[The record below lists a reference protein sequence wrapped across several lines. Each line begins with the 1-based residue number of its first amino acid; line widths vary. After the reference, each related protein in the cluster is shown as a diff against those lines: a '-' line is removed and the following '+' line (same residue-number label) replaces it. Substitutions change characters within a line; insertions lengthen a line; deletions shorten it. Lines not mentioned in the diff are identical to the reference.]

1 MHRRAALERRHTLI
15 LVALLAALTLGVT
28 YATIQHLYI
37 VAMGE
42 ERSRLTETAQSQ
54 ARLIEA
60 IARSNLDLNADLA
73 VAVAATLDVV
83 RAAHAQYAGLGRTGE
98 FTLGRRDGDS
108 IVFLL
113 IQRHSEL
120 MGHAPILF
128 QAGLAEPMH
137 RALSGES
144 GTMIGR
150 DFRGV
155 TVLAAYEPVAVLDL
169 GIVAKID
176 LAEIQGKYRDAGLLT
191 LGPAL
196 AAIVLGA
203 FLFTRLTRPI
213 VQRIGESEQRY
224 RDVVELMTDGL
235 VLQDADGT
243 IVYANDPL
251 CGMTGRTRQ
260 DLAGRR
266 LIDLFAADSRE
277 EVSCHVKDGH
287 AGASESYAAVV
298 QRADGTT
305 LRVLVA
311 PRPVF
316 DRRGAYEGSFA
327 VLSEVTALIE
337 AQSALR
343 SEKERAQQYLDIV
356 GVMVVA
362 LDAQGRIELIN
373 RRGLE
378 ILGYEASSDLV
389 GREWFSTCVPE
400 EFRGEVRRVF
410 TQMIAGD
417 LRPVGRYD
425 NAVVTRDGRRRLI
438 HWHNALLRD
447 PEGRILGTLGSGED
461 VTERRR
467 DELALSRRAMQLQ
480 IVNDVSQ
487 RLSSI
492 LNLDELLL
500 HVVRAAQEGFGFY
513 HADIFLIEERR
524 EYAVFRVG
532 SDPAETFA
540 WRALGFRCRVGE
552 HGMVGWVAATG
563 EPLLAGDVSKEPRF
577 RFDKLIPDTQSELV
591 LPISHEGRVLGVLDL
606 QSEEP
611 DAFAPDD
618 LSVMTTL
625 CGQLGAAIENA
636 RLYEALKTSES
647 TYRLL
652 LQNANDAVYV
662 HAVTPDSPGRFLD
675 VNDKAC
681 EMLGYTREEFLAMD
695 IPRIDVPEQAER
707 LPAILKRLFAES
719 RVVFETEHVAK
730 DGRRIPVE
738 VSVRLF
744 DLHGVPTVLSV
755 TRDMTERRR
764 AEAAL
769 RESEAK
775 HRSLFENAVLGIY
788 VTSPDGKILAANPAL
803 TSMLGYETFEELAA
817 RDLEAE
823 GYPPEYPRST
833 FKERLDEEGRIVGLE
848 SAWTR
853 EDGSVLYVRENATA
867 IRDADGRVL
876 FYEGTVE
883 DITQRREMEEENLEL
898 EARLRQAQRLESVG
912 TLASGVAH
920 EINNPLTGII
930 NYAQLIADRTDNNP
944 LREFARGIVDE
955 GNRIAAIVKN
965 LLSFSRQQKESHSPA
980 RVADIVTASLSL
992 VGAVLRKDG
1001 IRIDVEVP
1009 DDLPSIKCRS
1019 QQIQQVLLNLLTNAR
1034 DGLNT
1039 RYPGHDEDKIVRLS
1053 ARKVD
1058 RDGHAW
1064 IQLAVEDHGAGIPPS
1079 VLGRVFD
1086 PFFTTKPRD
1095 QGTGLGLSISYGIVR
1110 DHHGMLTAESI
1121 PNRSTQF
1128 LVELPVDNDW
1138 NLSPPARGTEGERRA

>member
-1 MHRRAALERRHTLI
+1 MHRRAALERRYSLVLI
-15 LVALLAALTLGVT
+15 ALLAVLTLGVT
-28 YATIQHLYI
+28 YATIARLHI
-37 VAMGE
+37 VAMVE

-60 IARSNLDLNADLA
+60 IARSNLEPSADP
-73 VAVAATLDVV
+73 AVAAAATLGVV
-83 RAAHAQYAGLGRTGE
+83 RAAHAEYAGLGRTGE
-98 FTLGRRDGDS
+98 FTLARRDGDS

-113 IQRHSEL
+113 IQRHTEPTE
-120 MGHAPILF
+120 HAPIPF
-128 QAGLAEPMH
+128 ESDVAEPMH

-150 DFRGV
+150 DYRGV

-176 LAEIQGKYRDAGLLT
+176 LAEIRGEYRDAALLT

-213 VQRIGESEQRY
+213 IQRIGESEQRY

-243 IVYANDPL
+243 IVYANDRL
-251 CGMTGRTRQ
+251 CEMTGRAREALV
-260 DLAGRR
+260 DRP
-266 LIDLFAADSRE
+266 LIELFAVDSRE
-277 EVSCHVKDGH
+277 EVSRRVECGRT
-287 AGASESYAAVV
+287 GALESYAAVV
-298 QRADGTT
+298 QREDGFAFP
-305 LRVLVA
+305 VLVA
-311 PRPVF
+311 PRPIF

-337 AQSALR
+337 AQNALR
-343 SEKERAQQYLDIV
+343 GEKERAQQYLDIV
-356 GVMVVA
+356 GVMVVV
-362 LDAQGRIELIN
+362 LDAQGRIDLIN
-373 RRGLE
+373 QRGLE

-400 EFRGEVRRVF
+400 EVRDEVRRVF
-410 TQMIAGD
+410 TQIMAGD
-417 LRPVGRYD
+417 LRPVGRYE
-425 NAVVTRDGRRRLI
+425 NVVVTRDGRRRLI
-438 HWHNALLRD
+438 LWHNALLRD
-447 PEGRILGTLGSGED
+447 AEGRIVSTLSSGED

-467 DELALSRRAMQLQ
+467 DEQALSRRAMQLQ
-480 IVNDVSQ
+480 IVSDVSQ

-532 SDPAETFA
+532 SNSAGTAASRE
-540 WRALGFRCRVGE
+540 LGLRCRVGVD
-552 HGMVGWVAATG
+552 GMVGWVAATG

-577 RFDKLIPDTQSELV
+577 LFDKLVPGTQSELV

-606 QSEEP
+606 QSEELN
-611 DAFAPDD
+611 AFAPDD

-647 TYRLL
+647 RYRLL

-662 HAVTPDSPGRFLD
+662 HAVTPDSPDRILD

-681 EMLGYTREEFLAMD
+681 EMLGYTREEFLSMD
-695 IPRIDVPEQAER
+695 VPRIDVPEQAER
-707 LPAILKRLFAES
+707 LPAILEKLFAEG
-719 RVVFETEHVAK
+719 RVLFETEHVAK

-738 VSVRLF
+738 VSARLF
-744 DLHGVPTVLSV
+744 DLQGVSAVLSV
-755 TRDMTERRR
+755 TRDITERR
-764 AEAAL
+764 
-769 RESEAK
+769 K
-775 HRSLFENAVLGIY
+775 
-788 VTSPDGKILAANPAL
+788 
-803 TSMLGYETFEELAA
+803 
-817 RDLEAE
+817 
-823 GYPPEYPRST
+823 
-833 FKERLDEEGRIVGLE
+833 
-848 SAWTR
+848 
-853 EDGSVLYVRENATA
+853 
-867 IRDADGRVL
+867 
-876 FYEGTVE
+876 
-883 DITQRREMEEENLEL
+883 MEEERLEL
-898 EARLRQAQRLESVG
+898 EARHRQAQKLESIG

-930 NYAQLIADRTDNNP
+930 NYAQLIADRTDNDP

-955 GNRIAAIVKN
+955 GSRIAAIVKN

-980 RVADIVTASLSL
+980 RVSDIVTASLSL

-1001 IRIDVEVP
+1001 IQIDVDVP
-1009 DDLPSIKCRS
+1009 DDLPTIKCRS

-1034 DGLNT
+1034 DGLNA
-1039 RYPGHDEDKIVRLS
+1039 RYPGDDEDKIVRLS
-1053 ARKVD
+1053 VEKVD
-1058 RDGHAW
+1058 HDGHAW
-1064 IQLAVEDHGAGIPPS
+1064 IRIAVEDHGAGIPPS

-1110 DHHGMLTAESI
+1110 DHHGTLTVESV
-1121 PNRSTQF
+1121 PNQSTRF

-1138 NLSPPARGTEGERRA
+1138 SLSPPARGTEGERRV

>member
-1 MHRRAALERRHTLI
+1 MHWRAALERRHTLI
-15 LVALLAALTLGVT
+15 LIALLAVLTLGVT
-28 YATIQHLYI
+28 YATIERLYI
-37 VAMGE
+37 VAVIE

-54 ARLIEA
+54 ARFIEA
-60 IARSNLDLNADLA
+60 IARSNLELGGDLA
-73 VAVAATLDVV
+73 AVTAATLDVV
-83 RAAHAQYAGLGRTGE
+83 RAAHAEYAGLGRTGE
-98 FTLGRRDGDS
+98 FTLARRDGDS

-120 MGHAPILF
+120 PGHAPIPL
-128 QAGLAEPMH
+128 QSGLAEPIH

-150 DFRGV
+150 DYRGV

-176 LAEIQGKYRDAGLLT
+176 LTEIQGEYRDAALLT

-203 FLFTRLTRPI
+203 FLFTRVTRPI
-213 VQRIGESEQRY
+213 VQRIGETERRY

-235 VLQDADGT
+235 VLQDASGA
-243 IVYANDPL
+243 IVYANDHL
-251 CGMTGRTRQ
+251 CEM
-260 DLAGRR
+260 AGRAR
-266 LIDLFAADSRE
+266 EDLVGRPLLDLFVADSRE
-277 EVSCHVKDGH
+277 GVSRHVEGGRT
-287 AGASESYAAVV
+287 GASESYEAAVEHV
-298 QRADGTT
+298 GGAAVP
-305 LRVLVA
+305 VLVA
-311 PRPVF
+311 PRPIF

-327 VLSEVTALIE
+327 VLSEITALIE
-337 AQSALR
+337 VQNALR

-356 GVMVVA
+356 SVMVVA
-362 LDAQGRIELIN
+362 LDAKGRIELIN

-400 EFRGEVRRVF
+400 EVRDEVRRVF
-410 TQMIAGD
+410 TQIMADD
-417 LRPVGRYD
+417 LRPAERYE

-438 HWHNALLRD
+438 LWHNALLRD
-447 PEGRILGTLGSGED
+447 PEGRILGTLSSGED

-467 DELALSRRAMQLQ
+467 DERALVRRVTQLQ

-532 SDPAETFA
+532 SDPAETLA

-606 QSEEP
+606 QSEELN
-611 DAFAPDD
+611 AFAPDD

-636 RLYEALKTSES
+636 RLYEALKTSEKR
-647 TYRLL
+647 YRLL
-652 LQNANDAVYV
+652 FQSASDAIYV

-681 EMLGYTREEFLAMD
+681 EMLGYTREEFLTMD
-695 IPRIDVPEQAER
+695 MRAIMVPEQVER
-707 LPAILKRLFAES
+707 DPVIRQRLFEEGHA
-719 RVVFETEHVAK
+719 VFETEDLAK
-730 DGRRIPVE
+730 DGRRVPVE

-744 DLHGVPTVLSV
+744 DLHGVPTALSV
-755 TRDMTERRR
+755 VRDITERRR

-788 VTSPDGKILAANPAL
+788 VTSPDGKILAANSAL

-817 RDLEAE
+817 SDLDGE
-823 GYPPEYPRST
+823 GYHPEYPRST
-833 FKERLDEEGRIVGLE
+833 FKERLDKEGRIVGLE
-848 SAWTR
+848 SAWT
-853 EDGSVLYVRENATA
+853 GKGGFTVYVRENATA
-867 IRDADGRVL
+867 IRDAEGRVL

-883 DITQRREMEEENLEL
+883 DLTVRRELEEEKLEL
-898 EARLRQAQRLESVG
+898 EAQLRQAQRLESIG

-930 NYAQLIADRTDNNP
+930 NYAQLIADRTDNAP
-944 LREFARGIVDE
+944 LREFARGIIDE
-955 GNRIAAIVKN
+955 GNRVAAIVKN
-965 LLSFSRQQKESHSPA
+965 LLSFSRQSKESHSPA

-992 VGAVLRKDG
+992 VGAALRKDG
-1001 IRIDVEVP
+1001 IQIDVEVP

-1019 QQIQQVLLNLLTNAR
+1019 QQIQQVLLNLLVNAR
-1034 DGLNT
+1034 DGLNA
-1039 RYPGHDEDKIVRLS
+1039 RYPGYDEDKIVRVS
-1053 ARKVD
+1053 AQKVQH
-1058 RDGHAW
+1058 DGRTW
-1064 IQLAVEDHGAGIPPS
+1064 IRVAVEDHGAGIPPS
-1079 VLGRVFD
+1079 ILGRVFD

-1110 DHHGMLTAESI
+1110 DHHGTLTVESV
-1121 PNRSTQF
+1121 PNQSTRF

-1138 NLSPPARGTEGERRA
+1138 NFSPPARGTEGERRA